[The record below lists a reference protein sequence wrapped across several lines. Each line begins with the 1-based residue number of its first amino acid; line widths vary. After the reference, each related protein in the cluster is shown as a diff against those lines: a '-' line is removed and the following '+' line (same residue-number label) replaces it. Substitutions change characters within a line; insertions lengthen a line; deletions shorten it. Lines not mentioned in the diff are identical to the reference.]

1 MSKKSKEKGLSFVYD
16 RNGEKM
22 HCGVTSISEF
32 RRLGNSNNP
41 LAPQMSEVVNGVFI
55 FGVEFPQYDGYTVKE
70 LIKVLEEID
79 FTSKLT
85 RE

>member
-32 RRLGNSNNP
+32 RKLGNSNNP
-41 LAPQMSEVVNGVFI
+41 FAPQ
-55 FGVEFPQYDGYTVKE
+55 KK
-70 LIKVLEEID
+70 LILHQN
-79 FTSKLT
+79 
-85 RE
+85 

>member
-32 RRLGNSNNP
+32 RKLGNSNNHF
-41 LAPQMSEVVNGVFI
+41 APQGCLYFWCGISAV
-55 FGVEFPQYDGYTVKE
+55 
-70 LIKVLEEID
+70 
-79 FTSKLT
+79 
-85 RE
+85 

>member
-1 MSKKSKEKGLSFVYD
+1 MSKKSKEKGLSFIYD

-55 FGVEFPQYDGYTVKE
+55 FGMGFLQYDGYTVKE
-70 LIKVLEEID
+70 LIKVLEEMD

>member
-41 LAPQMSEVVNGVFI
+41 LAPQMSEVVMVSLFLVWNFRSMMDI
-55 FGVEFPQYDGYTVKE
+55 
-70 LIKVLEEID
+70 L
-79 FTSKLT
+79 
-85 RE
+85 